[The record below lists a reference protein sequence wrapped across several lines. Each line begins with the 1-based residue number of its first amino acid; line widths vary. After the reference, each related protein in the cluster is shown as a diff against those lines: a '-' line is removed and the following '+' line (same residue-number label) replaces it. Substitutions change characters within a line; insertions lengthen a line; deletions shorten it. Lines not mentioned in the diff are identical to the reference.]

1 MIRLDERHSH
11 IDHTPTI
18 SYYVEI
24 FSSEINAGN
33 LTLISGFLIFK

>member
-24 FSSEINAGN
+24 STIEKDFV
-33 LTLISGFLIFK
+33 LILPCL